1 MKFKKLIL
9 CLIAFI
15 FALSIILPVR
25 SFADGNN
32 LNITSE
38 SAILI
43 DADTGKVLYDKSAY
57 EKHEPASTTK
67 IMTALLTLEHCKL
80 DDVATVTSEAITSVP
95 SGYSSDLLKMGEE
108 LSIKD
113 LLYALLLPSSNES
126 ANVLAIHIA
135 GSIDSFASMMNTRA
149 IELGCKNTHFVNPNG
164 VHDEEHYTTAYDLAL
179 IAREAMKNDTF
190 KQIVSTVAYT
200 LPSSNNYSRIDRN
213 LITTN
218 DLIKRQSENYYEYAI
233 GIKTGFTTPA
243 KNCLVAAAK
252 KDDKTL
258 ISVVLGANTD
268 DDRYSN
274 TKTLLNYG
282 FENFSK
288 KDIVKTNDIV
298 QTIDVKNA
306 TSKTKNLN
314 LVAESGINTIVT
326 NDKINDK
333 VEPTVT
339 LNDNLQAPIK
349 KDTIVGTATYTVDNI
364 QYTINLKAGNDVKK
378 SYTLY
383 IVIGVAIIALILI
396 LFEKP
401 SKKRNK
407 KSTRK
412 NAGNR
417 YNGYYKAR

>member
-113 LLYALLLPSSNES
+113 LLYALLLPSSNEA